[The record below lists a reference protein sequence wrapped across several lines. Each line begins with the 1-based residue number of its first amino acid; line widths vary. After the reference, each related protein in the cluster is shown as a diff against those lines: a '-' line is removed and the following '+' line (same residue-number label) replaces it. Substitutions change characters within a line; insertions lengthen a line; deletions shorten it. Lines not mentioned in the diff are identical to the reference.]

1 MHVAPVF
8 GGYSATKKKTAWI
21 METYGNQAS
30 IQVLGTGAA
39 SVWPC
44 SDQQALDCQ
53 KGFCDLFM
61 K

>member
-1 MHVAPVF
+1 MWHVMHVAPVF

-39 SVWPC
+39 SV
-44 SDQQALDCQ
+44 
-53 KGFCDLFM
+53 
-61 K
+61 